1 MKKFLDN
8 LKMSRKVILSPLVV
22 LIFMVIFGAVSYM
35 GFLTQK
41 TAIDDI
47 FNSRF
52 KNYQGTSNII
62 IELIQVHSNSYKLLS
77 WVNANFDQK
86 RTEALAKEQFE
97 SLDGI
102 IGTVQKMIN
111 SKELNKN
118 EKELFQAAL
127 VQLQKYK
134 DWIGQVISGASAD
147 ASTASLLMGQAD
159 DFFQGLSKSLREL
172 LAFENKLSKER
183 YDSSITGFQ
192 KVLVVS
198 VAVLCVAVALSLL
211 VSIFMT
217 RIILAPINKT
227 VGVIEEIAKGDLTR
241 RVDIS
246 STDEI
251 GEMGKHFNAFV
262 ETLHQTVKQV
272 ADSSARVSTA
282 STTLDS
288 AAEQMAA
295 GVEEAATQIN
305 SVATASEEMST
316 TSSEIAQN
324 CLMAAKSSERANGAA
339 MTGESIIQETVVVMS
354 RINGMVK
361 SSSKIIKDLG
371 VRSEQIGEV
380 LGLINDIADQTNL
393 LALNAAI
400 EAARAGEHGRGFAV
414 VADEVRKLAERTTG
428 ATKEIGQ
435 TIVAIQSETKKAVS
449 SMEEGVK
456 EVEVGAEETKKSG
469 DSLKDILSQINTVTA
484 EINQI
489 AVASEQQ
496 TATTNEIANNIQQVS
511 EAMQDT
517 ARKIQDNSNSAAE
530 LANLSK
536 ELQRLVGQFRV

>member
-1 MKKFLDN
+1 M
-8 LKMSRKVILSPLVV
+8 
-22 LIFMVIFGAVSYM
+22 
-35 GFLTQK
+35 
-41 TAIDDI
+41 
-47 FNSRF
+47 
-52 KNYQGTSNII
+52 
-62 IELIQVHSNSYKLLS
+62 
-77 WVNANFDQK
+77 
-86 RTEALAKEQFE
+86 
-97 SLDGI
+97 
-102 IGTVQKMIN
+102 
-111 SKELNKN
+111 
-118 EKELFQAAL
+118 
-127 VQLQKYK
+127 
-134 DWIGQVISGASAD
+134 
-147 ASTASLLMGQAD
+147 
-159 DFFQGLSKSLREL
+159 
-172 LAFENKLSKER
+172 
-183 YDSSITGFQ
+183 
-192 KVLVVS
+192 VS

-272 ADSSARVSTA
+272 ADSSERVSSA

-295 GVEEAATQIN
+295 GVEEAAAQIN

-324 CLMAAKSSERANGAA
+324 CMMAAKSSEKANGAA

-456 EVEVGAEETKKSG
+456 EVEVGADETKKSG
-469 DSLKDILSQINTVTA
+469 DSLKDILSQISTVTA

-511 EAMQDT
+511 EVMQDT
-517 ARKIQDNSNSAAE
+517 AKKIQVNSNSAAE
-530 LANLSK
+530 LANLSQ
-536 ELQRLVGQFRV
+536 ELQRLVRQFRV